1 MLCEIWAHEWRVVR
15 YHFSSLCDFWERT
28 LFLYKATKPKNLMKA
43 TWAWFP
49 ISLLTVP
56 SFTSEALH
64 HIVWLPT
71 ASDPVRLKSFFKQQS
86 SLKVSIE
93 GEMMPS
99 KTEKPTQRNVFQ
111 TSWKFPGDQSC
122 DMVTPSQ
129 TLFQN
134 SGYDGCLFTICL
146 RKKVK
151 SRVLLTCVFTLGC
164 WDICWEQRYP
174 NTVLEKSFTSLL
186 GPQQGLLVSAYF
198 FHVVWRDNLYA
209 IVLGCVSHSKKPFS
223 RKPDLFGC
231 PGEWQ
236 AGPTTAVS
244 THLWRGRLFQLSLLC
259 SCQEG
264 ERAVAAV
271 VGEECKSEACSEWS
285 GKEQAGMHEGKAQ
298 SIA

>member
-15 YHFSSLCDFWERT
+15 YHFSSLCDFWERL
-28 LFLYKATKPKNLMKA
+28 LFLYKAAKPKNLMKA

-64 HIVWLPT
+64 RIVWLPT

-86 SLKVSIE
+86 SLKDSME

-174 NTVLEKSFTSLL
+174 KTVLEESFTNLL
-186 GPQQGLLVSAYF
+186 GPLWVPRWMAGWA
-198 FHVVWRDNLYA
+198 HHC
-209 IVLGCVSHSKKPFS
+209 CVHPSLERQVISTISP
-223 RKPDLFGC
+223 LFM
-231 PGEWQ
+231 
-236 AGPTTAVS
+236 S
-244 THLWRGRLFQLSLLC
+244 RGREGCGC
-259 SCQEG
+259 SSRG
-264 ERAVAAV
+264 
-271 VGEECKSEACSEWS
+271 
-285 GKEQAGMHEGKAQ
+285 GMQIRGMLWMKW
-298 SIA
+298 